1 MTSKQEHWVPMR
13 LTYLGDVHALLKMP
27 GGGKNS
33 IMEHDTGDTP
43 RKPKG
48 QGTL

>member
-1 MTSKQEHWVPMR
+1 MMGKRENWVPMR
-13 LTYLGDVHALLKMP
+13 LTYLGDVHALLMG

-33 IMEHDTGDTP
+33 IVAHDSGDTP